1 MGTGQYSNNMTWASW
16 CSSISSSSNS
26 LLNDLVQAKMICDKF
41 NLMTYG
47 LNAAQVAALPQFSNV
62 TQTDAQNMMNAVG
75 ALVDMYNA
83 MFGLASLSQFN
94 REGYLDPF
102 I

>member
-1 MGTGQYSNNMTWASW
+1 MPTNQYSNSMTWPNW
-16 CSSISSSSNS
+16 CSAVGQVSNN
-26 LLNDLVQAKMICDKF
+26 LLNDLQQAKMLADKF

-47 LNAAQVAALPQFSNV
+47 LTAAQIAALSQFSGI
-62 TQTDAQNMMNAVG
+62 TAADAQNMMNAMG
-75 ALVDMYNA
+75 ALMDMYNA
-83 MFGLASLSQFN
+83 MFNLAAVSQFN